1 MATLADTTEARARR
15 LARYAELAESIAEHL
30 HDEILTAETAQDK
43 RDLTLAFHRITRS
56 ARQTMA
62 LEAKLERDARLE
74 VAADLARAERLARE
88 PVERRKAQIAAAV
101 ERLIW
106 HEASGEAAEDLES
119 LLGDIMDEE
128 DLHDRYAEGPV
139 EDHIRRL
146 CIALGLARPQDDIL
160 IMPMGATTSG
170 PLPPNSS

>member
-160 IMPMGATTSG
+160 IMPMGLAASEAHA
-170 PLPPNSS
+170 PNSS